1 MVWSGNR
8 FSGRYQGLQTLI
20 DGIVHTMEFAY
31 DGVCRVRQ
39 FFGIYDSFM
48 ELFFGQV
55 ISKFTIFIVAMTTS
69 WGAPLAILLFIR
81 I

>member
-1 MVWSGNR
+1 
-8 FSGRYQGLQTLI
+8 
-20 DGIVHTMEFAY
+20 MEFAY